1 MKPWP
6 KQRQQ
11 QAGHMEGTHLP
22 FTVVLQTVSMAKTT
36 SHFSLSSFSCILENS
51 IFVLCAL
58 NVQINFILEKK
69 TRVTGGL
76 CLAFASTC
84 SQLLMPGGKSFM
96 LRGRGRPA
104 LCQLSLKPDRLG
116 LVCLDRREQC
126 YLKLGG
132 TISQHRDKWKWDPV
146 LFQANCHVACY

>member
-36 SHFSLSSFSCILENS
+36 SHFSLLFFLPDICIIYFKNS

-58 NVQINFILEKK
+58 NVQINFILEKNEGYW
-69 TRVTGGL
+69 R
-76 CLAFASTC
+76 S
-84 SQLLMPGGKSFM
+84 LLGFCIDMFTGKSFM
-96 LRGRGRPA
+96 LRARGRQA

-146 LFQANCHVACY
+146 LFQENCHVACY